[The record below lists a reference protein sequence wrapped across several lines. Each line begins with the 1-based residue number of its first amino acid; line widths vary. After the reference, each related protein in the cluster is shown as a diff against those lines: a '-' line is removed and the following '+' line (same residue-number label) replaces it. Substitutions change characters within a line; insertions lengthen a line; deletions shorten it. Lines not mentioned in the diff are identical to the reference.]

1 MKAIVVTGHG
11 GPEVLELSDVEEP
24 TAGAHE
30 ILVEV
35 EAAGVNF
42 IDTYQR
48 AGIYDMALPYT
59 PGLEGAGVVRAVGP
73 EVTSVSPGDTV
84 AWCGQLGSYAEL
96 ITLPAD
102 KAVIVPEGI
111 TAEQAAAIMLQG
123 LTAHYLTTSV
133 YQVRPGDVALVHAA
147 AGGVGLLLCQMITAR
162 GGIAI
167 GTVSTE
173 SKEAAARQA
182 GAAHIIRYDH
192 EDVAPRVR
200 EILSGSGVNVVY
212 AGVGKDTFEASL
224 DSLEVRGTLA
234 LFGQA
239 SGAVAPF
246 DPQILNNKGSL
257 VLTRPSLTHFT
268 QTHSELSW
276 RASEVLG
283 ALASGQLHLTLSG
296 IYPLAEAAQAHIDIQ
311 ARKTSGKLLL
321 SMK

>member
-102 KAVIVPEGI
+102 KAVVVPEGI

-162 GGIAI
+162 GGIA
-167 GTVSTE
+167 
-173 SKEAAARQA
+173 
-182 GAAHIIRYDH
+182 
-192 EDVAPRVR
+192 
-200 EILSGSGVNVVY
+200 
-212 AGVGKDTFEASL
+212 
-224 DSLEVRGTLA
+224 
-234 LFGQA
+234 
-239 SGAVAPF
+239 
-246 DPQILNNKGSL
+246 
-257 VLTRPSLTHFT
+257 TRHRI
-268 QTHSELSW
+268 H
-276 RASEVLG
+276 R
-283 ALASGQLHLTLSG
+283 
-296 IYPLAEAAQAHIDIQ
+296 I
-311 ARKTSGKLLL
+311 
-321 SMK
+321 

>member
-30 ILVEV
+30 ILVDV

-102 KAVIVPEGI
+102 KAVVVPEGI
-111 TAEQAAAIMLQG
+111 TAE
-123 LTAHYLTTSV
+123 TSRSHHV
-133 YQVRPGDVALVHAA
+133 AGPYCSLFDHQRVSGETGRCGARPRRCRWRGVIALSDDYR
-147 AGGVGLLLCQMITAR
+147 AGR
-162 GGIAI
+162 NRI

-212 AGVGKDTFEASL
+212 DGVGKDTFEASL

>member
-30 ILVEV
+30 ILVDV

-102 KAVIVPEGI
+102 KAVVVPEGI

-192 EDVAPRVR
+192 EDVASRVR

-212 AGVGKDTFEASL
+212 DGVGKDTFEASL

-268 QTHSELSW
+268 QTHSELLW